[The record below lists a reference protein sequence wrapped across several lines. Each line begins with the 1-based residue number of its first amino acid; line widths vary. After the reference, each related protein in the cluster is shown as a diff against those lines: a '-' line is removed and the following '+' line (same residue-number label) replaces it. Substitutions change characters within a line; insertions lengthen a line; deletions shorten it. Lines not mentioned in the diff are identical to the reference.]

1 MTSNQPPQTL
11 PKYCILCVDDD
22 HIGRGARAALLEDEG
37 YSVIAVS
44 CPLMAEIGFFFPHSF
59 FQKARR
65 VPRHTDPKVH

>member
-1 MTSNQPPQTL
+1 MTT
-11 PKYCILCVDDD
+11 
-22 HIGRGARAALLEDEG
+22 IGRGARAALLEDEG

-65 VPRHTDPKVH
+65 VPRHTDPKVN